1 MQGGGRFFICSK
13 KNATIPYPVRKWW
26 KSSRKKE
33 RQPQLG
39 ISSVWD
45 DFINTDVSLGLE
57 ARPGAGF
64 YPLKIL

>member
-1 MQGGGRFFICSK
+1 M
-13 KNATIPYPVRKWW
+13 
-26 KSSRKKE
+26 
-33 RQPQLG
+33 G

-64 YPLKIL
+64 VSIEDTLNSCLTYHARAILKNVLTNVQVIEMQ

>member
-1 MQGGGRFFICSK
+1 M
-13 KNATIPYPVRKWW
+13 V
-26 KSSRKKE
+26 
-33 RQPQLG
+33 

-64 YPLKIL
+64 ESIEDTLNSCLAHHTVNVNMQEPFERMS

>member
-1 MQGGGRFFICSK
+1 M
-13 KNATIPYPVRKWW
+13 
-26 KSSRKKE
+26 
-33 RQPQLG
+33 G

-64 YPLKIL
+64 VSIEDTLNSYLTYHTLNVNMQEPFERMS